1 MIGMST
7 QHNEEIRA
15 IRQTVSFMRK
25 RMALESSEAKRQQLK
40 RDVNELENL
49 IVKKLGETSDFHDIR
64 VEEDVY

>member
-1 MIGMST
+1 MST

-49 IVKKLGETSDFHDIR
+49 IVKKLGETSDFNDIR